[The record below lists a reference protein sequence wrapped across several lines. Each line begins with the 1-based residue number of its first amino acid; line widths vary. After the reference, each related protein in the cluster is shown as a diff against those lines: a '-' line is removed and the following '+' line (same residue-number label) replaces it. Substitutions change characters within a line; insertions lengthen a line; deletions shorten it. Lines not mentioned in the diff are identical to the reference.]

1 MRGKLTRQRFLATTA
16 ASTALIAMPYVR
28 GSHAAGRLSIGFWDH
43 WVPSANNTSKAL
55 VEEWAAKEKV
65 EVQIDYIPSQGNK
78 LLLTTGAEAQAQSGH
93 DVIALATWLPSD
105 HANQLEP
112 VDDIMEPLIKQNG
125 ALNAT
130 VEYLGKSQGHWIA
143 VPATIGSQIKGPC
156 SRIDLMKQYAG
167 IDVQAM
173 YPAGAPPKA
182 ENWTLEAFL
191 KAAEACHKGG
201 FPFGIG
207 LGTTADSVDTAGAIF
222 HSFGATLV
230 DAKGDITVKSDP
242 VRQALEYYT
251 KLAKFFPPDAPAW
264 DDASNNKW
272 LISGRG
278 ALIMNPPSAWAVA
291 KRDAPQVAEQC
302 WSFSAMP
309 LGPAGRFV
317 PMNSFWW
324 GIWSFS
330 RNKSAGK
337 ELIEHLM
344 QREQVQERCN
354 VVYGF
359 DIPPFDSMLDFDV
372 WEKTG

>member
-1 MRGKLTRQRFLATTA
+1 MRGKLTRRRFLATTA

-28 GSHAAGRLSIGFWDH
+28 GSHAAGRLSIVLWDH
-43 WVPSANNTSKAL
+43 WVPGANNTSKAL
-55 VEEWAAKEKV
+55 VEEWAAREKV
-65 EVQIDYIPSQGNK
+65 EVQIDYVNNQGNK

-230 DAKGDITVKSDP
+230 DAKGNITVQSDP
-242 VRQALEYYT
+242 VRGA
-251 KLAKFFPPDAPAW
+251 
-264 DDASNNKW
+264 
-272 LISGRG
+272 SGRS
-278 ALIMNPPSAWAVA
+278 ARTRKRQRACWCISRSRRQSKSWWLRAAATTCRPS
-291 KRDAPQVAEQC
+291 P
-302 WSFSAMP
+302 
-309 LGPAGRFV
+309 
-317 PMNSFWW
+317 
-324 GIWSFS
+324 I
-330 RNKSAGK
+330 
-337 ELIEHLM
+337 
-344 QREQVQERCN
+344 
-354 VVYGF
+354 
-359 DIPPFDSMLDFDV
+359 
-372 WEKTG
+372 